1 MSIRTVS
8 KNLTNTLVSKDLQGR
23 KQDLTVTAITATG
36 AATATAAVTTVKQ
49 FLFLLVS
56 ESKNPRMPYHMT

>member
-23 KQDLTVTAITATG
+23 KQDLTVTAITAI
-36 AATATAAVTTVKQ
+36 
-49 FLFLLVS
+49 
-56 ESKNPRMPYHMT
+56 